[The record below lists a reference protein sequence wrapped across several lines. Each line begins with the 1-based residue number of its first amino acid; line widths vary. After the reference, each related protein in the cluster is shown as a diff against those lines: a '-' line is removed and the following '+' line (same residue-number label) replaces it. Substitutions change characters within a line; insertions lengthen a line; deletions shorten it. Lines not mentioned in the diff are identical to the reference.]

1 MVPPRGGPVGR
12 PSRDIGKTRELLQ
25 TNQLWLAYP
34 KRLARLDNLSV
45 QARAPSLENASSSR
59 VWKGKEG
66 RRGHTSVK
74 HDRSCRPMATSLV
87 IEVRS
92 TAVSE
97 AVS

>member
-45 QARAPSLENASSSR
+45 QARECELITCL
-59 VWKGKEG
+59 GKEG
-66 RRGHTSVK
+66 RKRHTNVK
-74 HDRSCRPMATSLV
+74 HA
-87 IEVRS
+87 
-92 TAVSE
+92 
-97 AVS
+97 